1 MPAILSLT
9 RSCGGDALR
18 KLGGTEPYSETLW
31 HTLGGSAILVQSKL
45 DAVQK

>member
-18 KLGGTEPYSETLW
+18 KLGGTEPYSETLP
-31 HTLGGSAILVQSKL
+31 LGAILVK
-45 DAVQK
+45 VE